1 MNIDQIERFLSN
13 IPAYEIQYVK
23 ISFRKRD
30 EMYGLFIRDK
40 DYEDLKSKNFWRV
53 VTRFHFDEYKRTGDL
68 SLARIFNGWEF
79 SRLLS
84 YDQTF

>member
-1 MNIDQIERFLSN
+1 MNIDQIVRFLSI

-30 EMYGLFIRDK
+30 DMYGLFIRDK
-40 DYEDLKSKNFWRV
+40 DYEDLRSKNFWRIV
-53 VTRFHFDEYKRTGDL
+53 PRFNFDEFSRTGDL

-84 YDQTF
+84 YEQTF